1 MDSLVFSRELM
12 TVDLQMRQDQL
23 NSLDQF
29 FGAALG
35 MPQGLIISNE
45 KRLFPPF
52 APRRQLNA

>member
-45 KRLFPPF
+45 KRLFPAF
-52 APRRQLNA
+52 APRRQ